1 MGYTYTWKVC
11 LVIPLESLVHITCTS
26 SIWQGTKG
34 VKISI
39 IQNNW
44 ELLYHKCNFKIEL
57 DAYLEEE
64 LYDLITYCVQN
75 SNASDYSIKE
85 NRIKEIGQELFAD
98 GGVDALENMYFS
110 IEHRVREE
118 ISEDAK
124 PYRSLWNGIS
134 NEWNY

>member
-1 MGYTYTWKVC
+1 MG
-11 LVIPLESLVHITCTS
+11 S
-26 SIWQGTKG
+26 
-34 VKISI
+34 
-39 IQNNW
+39 
-44 ELLYHKCNFKIEL
+44 KIEL

-64 LYDLITYCVQN
+64 LYDLITYCIQN
-75 SNASDYSIKE
+75 SEATDYSAKE
-85 NRIKEIGQELFAD
+85 DRIREIGHELFTD

-118 ISEDAK
+118 ISKDAK